1 MLFSNISEEE
11 FEFIREF
18 ELKGTIYK
26 EVRIKNRG
34 CRCECGT
41 FHTNVKEYKKKKILH
56 SIYAHQKCVLI
67 YHHRRFICPNCKA
80 THMDTNPFISN
91 EEKVSDQT
99 ISNVLD
105 DLKKYNETFSKVAE
119 RYHLTTRGIMKLF
132 DRYCQMERLPLPKVL
147 CIDEIYFSRKRRKK
161 YVLVLLNFHN
171 RVIIDILKDRDK
183 HTLSSYF
190 YRISRKERDKVD
202 YVSIDMTDNYRDILH
217 TFLPQATI
225 IADSFHVMKH
235 LVDALDDVRLRTLRR
250 FNENKKSDEYYLLKY
265 RNELLY
271 ATDVDYTPK
280 MNKHFRRYLS
290 QDQLLSMMVSLDKEL
305 HDAYILYHMYH
316 RFNQTEFLDLKE
328 AENQL
333 LEIIN
338 RFTISDIPEFQ
349 TLASTLFNWKSE
361 IVNSFSIYKDRRVSN
376 GPIEGRN
383 SLIKKILRLAN
394 GYSNFERFRNRVIY
408 CLNRYSTHSFKR
420 E

>member
-11 FEFIREF
+11 FEFVREF

-99 ISNVLD
+99 ICNVLD
-105 DLKKYNETFSKVAE
+105 DLKKYNETFTKVAE

-161 YVLVLLNFHN
+161 STF
-171 RVIIDILKDRDK
+171 
-183 HTLSSYF
+183 SYF
-190 YRISRKERDKVD
+190 S
-202 YVSIDMTDNYRDILH
+202 
-217 TFLPQATI
+217 TFI
-225 IADSFHVMKH
+225 IV
-235 LVDALDDVRLRTLRR
+235 
-250 FNENKKSDEYYLLKY
+250 
-265 RNELLY
+265 
-271 ATDVDYTPK
+271 
-280 MNKHFRRYLS
+280 
-290 QDQLLSMMVSLDKEL
+290 
-305 HDAYILYHMYH
+305 
-316 RFNQTEFLDLKE
+316 
-328 AENQL
+328 
-333 LEIIN
+333 
-338 RFTISDIPEFQ
+338 
-349 TLASTLFNWKSE
+349 
-361 IVNSFSIYKDRRVSN
+361 
-376 GPIEGRN
+376 
-383 SLIKKILRLAN
+383 
-394 GYSNFERFRNRVIY
+394 
-408 CLNRYSTHSFKR
+408 
-420 E
+420 